1 MQYIYAIIFGI
12 VQGITEFLPISSSG
26 HLVILHRFINM
37 PLQNEMAF
45 DVVLHLATLLA
56 VIFFFYADI
65 KRLLTSWIKN
75 LPLTTSLLRRGNNID
90 VSKIKD
96 YEYYKLSWLI
106 ILATIPAGLA
116 GWLFEDILESKL
128 RSPLVVAVML
138 VAVGLFF
145 IVFEKISRKTDDL
158 KNLNWKKSL
167 IIGISQAIALIPGV
181 SRSGITI
188 IAGLGAGLKRQAAIR
203 FSFILSIPVI
213 FGASVKKIPQIIEAN
228 LAVNEFMILAIA
240 FIASFVSGILA
251 IKYFLRFAEKHSLN
265 VFAFYRFALAVLIIV
280 FLVF

>member
-1 MQYIYAIIFGI
+1 
-12 VQGITEFLPISSSG
+12 
-26 HLVILHRFINM
+26 M

-167 IIGISQAIALIPGV
+167 IIGISQAIALIPGT

-213 FGASVKKIPQIIEAN
+213 FGANVKKIPQIIEAN

>member
-167 IIGISQAIALIPGV
+167 IIGISQAIALIPGT

-203 FSFILSIPVI
+203 FSFILSAPII
-213 FGASVKKIPQIIEAN
+213 FGANVKKIPQIIEAN

>member
-1 MQYIYAIIFGI
+1 MQYIYAIVFGI

-26 HLVILHRFINM
+26 HLVILHKFINL

-45 DVVLHLATLLA
+45 DVALHLATLFA
-56 VIFFFYADI
+56 VIFFFYSDI
-65 KRLLTSWIKN
+65 KRLFLSWIEN
-75 LPLTTSLLRRGNNID
+75 LPLTPSLLKRGNNVDIL
-90 VSKIKD
+90 KKKD
-96 YEYYKLSWLI
+96 YEYSKISWLI

-116 GWLFEDILESKL
+116 GWFFEDIVENSL

-138 VAVGLFF
+138 IVVGALF
-145 IVFEKISRKTDDL
+145 IIFEKISKKTDNL

-167 IIGISQAIALIPGV
+167 IIGLAQAIALIPGT

-203 FSFILSIPVI
+203 FSFLLSIPVI
-213 FGASVKKIPQIIEAN
+213 LGASATKIPQIIESG
-228 LAVNEFMILAIA
+228 LAINELVILAIA

-265 VFAFYRFALAVLIIV
+265 TFAFYRFALAVVIIV
-280 FLVF
+280 FLIF

>member
-1 MQYIYAIIFGI
+1 
-12 VQGITEFLPISSSG
+12 
-26 HLVILHRFINM
+26 M

-116 GWLFEDILESKL
+116 GWLFEDILVSKL

-167 IIGISQAIALIPGV
+167 IIGISQAIALIPGT

-203 FSFILSIPVI
+203 FSFILSAPII
-213 FGASVKKIPQIIEAN
+213 FGANVKKIPQIIEAN